1 MLKLFQSIFGGGEE
15 AGRYPEALIEA
26 AIERAVDGTDG
37 RLRALSGYKKQL
49 RQSVIHAIDHVVG
62 LVDGIPAPVAAGR
75 ANYTTDPRLRA
86 LFASTDHM
94 LEVFGNGAELDEFR
108 KASADSAGRVIALLL
123 AERME
128 KNILGNDLVGD
139 HVRRDVAQVAV
150 NFSGHRL
157 VEPTRNEADTRR
169 QLKRRAFDHLLT
181 LALSRIAEARG
192 SRTDLSRQRALLRSK
207 LKTLEQSGWSFEAQ
221 QGEGERPDPDAL
233 NAELQATES
242 ELASLGADSGALHAN
257 LDIVTDVLGHAEQQL
272 WGGELVMHLDRMN
285 IQRDAQA
292 ASAQQ
297 IVLPEMHNAQGHHL
311 VMLMVSLAPGE
322 LPQREDFYT
331 AAARYLT

>member
-15 AGRYPEALIEA
+15 SGRYPESLIEA
-26 AIERAVDGTDG
+26 AIERAVDGTDR

-49 RQSVIHAIDHVVG
+49 RPAVIHAIDHVVG

-75 ANYTTDPRLRA
+75 ANYSTDPRLRA

-94 LEVFGNGAELDEFR
+94 LEVFGNGAVLNEFR
-108 KASADSAGRVIALLL
+108 KGSVDSAGRVIAMLL
-123 AERME
+123 AEYTE

-157 VEPTRNEADTRR
+157 VEPTTNEADTRR

-181 LALSRIAEARG
+181 LALSRIAEARS
-192 SRTDLSRQRALLRSK
+192 SRTDLSRQCDLLRSK
-207 LKTLEQSGWSFEAQ
+207 LETLEQSGWSFDAQ
-221 QGEGERPDPDAL
+221 QGARPDPDAL
-233 NAELQATES
+233 GAELQATES
-242 ELASLGADSGALHAN
+242 ELASLGADSGALQAN
-257 LDIVTDVLGHAEQQL
+257 SDIVTDVLGHAEQQL
-272 WGGELVMHLDRMN
+272 WGGDLVMHLDRMN
-285 IQRDAQA
+285 IQRDAQQ

-297 IVLPEMHNAQGHHL
+297 IVLPELHNVHGHHL
-311 VMLMVSLAPGE
+311 VMLMVSLAPSE
-322 LPQREDFYT
+322 LPQREDFST
-331 AAARYLT
+331 AAARYLN

>member
-15 AGRYPEALIEA
+15 AGRYPESLIEA

-49 RQSVIHAIDHVVG
+49 RPSVIHAIDHVVG
-62 LVDGIPAPVAAGR
+62 LVDAIPAPVEAVR
-75 ANYTTDPRLRA
+75 TNYSTDPRLRA
-86 LFASTDHM
+86 LFASVDHM
-94 LEVFGNGAELDEFR
+94 LEVFGNGSVLDKFR
-108 KASADSAGRVIALLL
+108 KGSADSAGRVIALLL

-128 KNILGNDLVGD
+128 KNILGNELVGD
-139 HVRRDVAQVAV
+139 KVHRDVAQVVV
-150 NFSGHRL
+150 NFSGHHL
-157 VEPTRNEADTRR
+157 VEPTTNEADTRR

-181 LALSRIAEARG
+181 LALSRIAEARS

-207 LKTLEQSGWSFEAQ
+207 LNTLEKSGWSFETQ
-221 QGEGERPDPDAL
+221 EGERPDPDAL

-242 ELASLGADSGALHAN
+242 ELESLGADSGALQAN
-257 LDIVTDVLGHAEQQL
+257 LDIVADVLGHAEQQL

-285 IQRDAQA
+285 IQRDTQT
-292 ASAQQ
+292 ASAQR
-297 IVLPEMHNAQGHHL
+297 IVLPDLHNVHGHHL

-331 AAARYLT
+331 AAARYLN

>member
-15 AGRYPEALIEA
+15 AGRYPESLIEA
-26 AIERAVDGTDG
+26 AIERAVDGTDR
-37 RLRALSGYKKQL
+37 RLRALSGYRKQL
-49 RQSVIHAIDHVVG
+49 RPAIIHAIDHVVG
-62 LVDGIPAPVAAGR
+62 LVDEIPAPVAAGR

-94 LEVFGNGAELDEFR
+94 LEVFGNGAVLNEFR
-108 KASADSAGRVIALLL
+108 KGSADSAGRVIALLM

-128 KNILGNDLVGD
+128 KNILGNDLIGD

-157 VEPTRNEADTRR
+157 VEPTTNEADTRR

-192 SRTDLSRQRALLRSK
+192 SRTDLSRQRDLLRSK

-221 QGEGERPDPDAL
+221 EGARPDPDAL
-233 NAELQATES
+233 NAELQVTES
-242 ELASLGADSGALHAN
+242 ELASLGADSGALQAN

-272 WGGELVMHLDRMN
+272 WGGDLVMHLDRMN
-285 IQRDAQA
+285 IQRDAQQ

-297 IVLPEMHNAQGHHL
+297 IELHELHNAHGHHL
-311 VMLMVSLAPGE
+311 VVLMVSLAPGE
-322 LPQREDFYT
+322 LPQREDFST
-331 AAARYLT
+331 AAARYLN

>member
-15 AGRYPEALIEA
+15 AGRYPESLIEA

-49 RQSVIHAIDHVVG
+49 RPSVIHAIDHVVG
-62 LVDGIPAPVAAGR
+62 LVDGIPAPVEAVR
-75 ANYTTDPRLRA
+75 ANYTSDPRLRA

-94 LEVFGNGAELDEFR
+94 LEVFGNGTVLDEFR
-108 KASADSAGRVIALLL
+108 KASAACTGRVIALLL

-139 HVRRDVAQVAV
+139 QVHRDVAQVAV

-157 VEPTRNEADTRR
+157 VEPATYEAGTRR

-181 LALSRIAEARG
+181 LALTRIAEARG

-207 LKTLEQSGWSFEAQ
+207 LKTLEQSGWSFETQ
-221 QGEGERPDPDAL
+221 QDERPDPDAL

-242 ELASLGADSGALHAN
+242 ELESLGADSGALQTN

-297 IVLPEMHNAQGHHL
+297 IELHELHNAHGHHL
-311 VMLMVSLAPGE
+311 VMLMVSLSPGE